1 MGTKVFKFPT
11 VHRPAKLHE
20 HEESVEL
27 FGSKWIV
34 GEKALTHKRSCYYLR
49 DVDELV
55 EYYPLY
61 LLEVKRRIGDFP
73 KSAISLPLDVYVQ
86 EKVKREGGRENLID
100 ALKRNCKVNAE
111 VEVEVVPQGIAGLQ
125 HLIEEGKVEAIP
137 TLLIDGGFNTVN
149 VAVVNEELG
158 VDFYKTFTDEIG
170 VRNLIENYF
179 AEELKLRFS
188 GLTTNLVVLKEVFL
202 KEKLDDGLVVYDI
215 KPEKEKALEK
225 FLPEMFRKV
234 SKEMKRAGVEYRQV
248 VIIGGLSYYLKA
260 EDFETNKKIFVP
272 ERDGEFLNVLG
283 LLDFVPDARVAVDL
297 GFGDCKV
304 AVRGMADE

>member
-1 MGTKVFKFPT
+1 MKVFKFPT
-11 VHRPAKLHE
+11 VHRPARLHE
-20 HEESVEL
+20 DAVEV
-27 FGSKWIV
+27 FGSRWVV
-34 GEKALTHKRSCYYLR
+34 GEKALTHKRGCYYVR

-61 LLEVKRRIGDFP
+61 LLEVKRRVGDFS
-73 KSAISLPLDVYVQ
+73 KAVVSLPLDVYVQ
-86 EKVKREGGRENLID
+86 EKVKREMGRENLID
-100 ALKRNCKVNAE
+100 ALKRNCSVTAKVG
-111 VEVEVVPQGIAGLQ
+111 VEVVPQGIAGLQ
-125 HLIEEGKVEAIP
+125 HLIEEGKVETAP

-202 KEKLDDGLVVYDI
+202 KEKLDDGLVVHDVR
-215 KPEKEKALEK
+215 PEKEKALEN
-225 FLPEMFRKV
+225 FLPETFRKV
-234 SKEMKRAGVEYRQV
+234 SREVKRAGVEYEQV
-248 VIIGGLSYYLKA
+248 VIIGGLSHYLKA
-260 EDFETNKKIFVP
+260 EDFETNRKVFVP

-283 LLDFVPDARVAVDL
+283 LLDFVPDVKLAVDL

-304 AVRGMADE
+304 AVGGKSDD

>member
-1 MGTKVFKFPT
+1 MRVFKFPT
-11 VHRPAKLHE
+11 VHRPARLHE
-20 HEESVEL
+20 DAVEV
-27 FGSKWIV
+27 FGSRWVV
-34 GEKALTHKRSCYYLR
+34 GERALTHKRGCYYVR

-61 LLEVKRRIGDFP
+61 LLEVKRRVGDFS
-73 KSAISLPLDVYVQ
+73 KAVVSLPLDVYVQ
-86 EKVKREGGRENLID
+86 EKVKRERGRENLID
-100 ALKRNCKVNAE
+100 VLKRNCSANAG

-202 KEKLDDGLVVYDI
+202 KEKLDDGLVVHDVRV
-215 KPEKEKALEK
+215 EKEKALEK
-225 FLPEMFRKV
+225 FLPEAFRKV
-234 SKEMKRAGVEYRQV
+234 SREVKRAGVEYEQV

-260 EDFETNKKIFVP
+260 EDFETNKKVFVP
-272 ERDGEFLNVLG
+272 EKEGEFLNVLG

-304 AVRGMADE
+304 AVGGRSDDA